1 MLLNLHVKNLALI
14 DEIEV
19 DFMEHLN
26 IMTGET
32 GAGKS
37 IIIGSINAALGGKLS
52 KDAVRDESK
61 DALIELL
68 FQIDSPKIRDILEEN
83 GISVMEDGQLLISR
97 KLSHGRS
104 ISRINGETVSLNQLK
119 ELGAYLIDIHGQHEH
134 QSLLHKNY
142 HLLVLDRFAGKEIL
156 PLKERVKVAYDEW
169 QDLKR
174 EWEESTVDE
183 EQRQREINFLEYE
196 KTEIEEAKLKP
207 KEDEELQIQYK
218 KMAGAREITELLSTS
233 YLMTGYGQEGA
244 GDLIGR
250 SLQKIAQAMSL
261 DKDLTPLYE
270 QISEIDNL
278 LNDFNREVSDTM
290 GDFNFDEESLL
301 EVEKRLDLIN
311 GFKVKYGNSMEKI
324 QEYLEKVSEKLE
336 KLYHYE
342 EYRNNLHK
350 KLEQSK
356 ERLEKEAEEL
366 SKLRRKYAKQLIPK
380 IKYALLELNFLDV
393 EFDMQF
399 ETLKEVKEN
408 GRDDACFVI
417 STNPGE
423 PMRPI
428 HAVASGGELSRIM
441 LAIKS
446 VLADEDE
453 IETLIFDEI
462 DTGISGRTAQKVSE
476 KLSYIANSHQ
486 VILITHLPQIA
497 AMADA
502 HFEILK
508 SAKDGMTQTTIRTL
522 NDGEMVEELAR
533 LLGGAKITEAVRE
546 NAREMKRLAVKK
558 TMTKIK

>member
-104 ISRINGETVSLNQLK
+104 ISRINGETVSLSQLK

-156 PLKERVKVAYDEW
+156 PLKERVKFAYDEW

-250 SLQKIAQAMSL
+250 SLQKIAQAMSM

-311 GFKVKYGNSMEKI
+311 GFKVKYGNSIEKI
-324 QEYLEKVSEKLE
+324 QEYLETISEKLE

-356 ERLEKEAEEL
+356 ERLEKEAEKL
-366 SKLRRKYAKQLIPK
+366 SKVRKKYAKQLIPK

-399 ETLKEVKEN
+399 ETLKEVREN

-462 DTGISGRTAQKVSE
+462 DVGISGRTAQKVSE
-476 KLSYIANSHQ
+476 RLAVIAKKHQ
-486 VILITHLPQIA
+486 VLCITHLAQIA
-497 AMADA
+497 AMADS
-502 HFEILK
+502 HYKIEK
-508 SAKDGMTQTTIRTL
+508 SVHENKTTTSIQL
-522 NDGEMVEELAR
+522 LSEEDSIMELAR
-533 LLGGAKITEAVRE
+533 ITGGAIITEQVVKS
-546 NAREMKRLAVKK
+546 AREMKELAKSTNVN
-558 TMTKIK
+558 